1 MRSTSFVAICLA
13 ALAAAT
19 SLAGE
24 FNPTLSIG
32 DAAPVFEKLPGADG
46 NEHSFADFQGKP
58 YVVVVF
64 TCNSCP
70 CAVDYE
76 DRIIDFAKTHAEKAA
91 VVAINVNAVPADSL
105 EKMKQRQAEKK
116 FPYPYIHDASQKI
129 AKDYGA
135 EGTPEVFLLSPE
147 RKIIYMGAIDD
158 ADDPAQVKH
167 KYLEDA
173 LTAAL
178 AGKEPEVK
186 ETFANGCRIRW
197 ARRRGK

>member
-1 MRSTSFVAICLA
+1 VFSIRASLIILTAYLA
-13 ALAAAT
+13 LP

-24 FNPTLSIG
+24 FNQKLNIG
-32 DAAPVFEKLPGADG
+32 DAAPAFTKLPGVDG
-46 NEHSFADFQGKP
+46 KEHSLVDFQAKP
-58 YVVVVF
+58 YLLVVF

-76 DRIIDFAKTHAEKAA
+76 DRIIAFAQANAEKVG

-105 EKMKQRQAEKK
+105 EKMKERQAERK
-116 FPYPYIHDASQKI
+116 FPYPYIQDASQKI

-147 RKIIYMGAIDD
+147 RKVIYMGAIDD
-158 ADDPAQVKH
+158 SDDATQVKH
-167 KYLEDA
+167 KYLDDA

-178 AGKEPEVK
+178 AGKSPEVK

-197 ARRRGK
+197 ERRRPK

>member
-1 MRSTSFVAICLA
+1 MRSQLALTVCLLAIVTTA
-13 ALAAAT
+13 RG
-19 SLAGE
+19 GE
-24 FNPTLSIG
+24 FNQKLSIG
-32 DAAPVFEKLPGADG
+32 DAAPAFEKLPGVDG
-46 NEHSFADFQGKP
+46 KQHALADFQDKP
-58 YVVVVF
+58 YVLVVF

-76 DRIIDFAKTHAEKAA
+76 DRLIAFAKANAEKVA

-105 EKMKQRQAEKK
+105 EKMKERHAERK
-116 FPYPYIHDASQKI
+116 FPYPYIQDKSQKI

-173 LTAAL
+173 FAAAAI
-178 AGKEPEVK
+178 AGEAPAVK

-197 ARRRGK
+197 VRKRGR